1 MFGTLQQMQHYA
13 KTAYGAT
20 NTSYGT
26 ICIPLQ
32 GVLQGNGAGPSIW
45 MLISAP
51 LINMLMTQ
59 GFRFKSTNLLSGESY
74 HFACY
79 TYVDDNDLIQADK
92 ADTTPANMVA
102 DMQQML
108 DHRAGGLTG
117 DRRRVSSVEK
127 LLVRY
132 RVQMEPSQINLGI

>member
-13 KTAYGAT
+13 KTAYGT
-20 NTSYGT
+20 SNTSYGT

-51 LINMLMTQ
+51 LINMLRTQ
-59 GFRFKSTNLLSGESY
+59 GFGFKSTNLLSAESY

-79 TYVDDNDLIQADK
+79 TYVDDNDLIQAGK
-92 ADTTPANMVA
+92 ADTNVGP
-102 DMQQML
+102 L
-108 DHRAGGLTG
+108 GRWLKGG
-117 DRRRVSSVEK
+117 RWRVSSVEK

-132 RVQMEPSQINLGI
+132 RVQMEPTQINLGI